1 MGRAALKTIAAAAV
15 LLPVLAAC
23 GGDGDNGSQ
32 GSNGG
37 DEGGKVSL
45 TVGAIPIVDTAPI
58 WLGKE
63 KGFFEE
69 EGIDLDIQVTSG
81 GAAAVPG
88 VVSGEFEFAFGNV
101 VSVMVAR
108 DQGLDLR
115 FVANGVSTTGDT
127 EEDFS
132 GVVVPGDSDIQS
144 PADLVGKRVGVNN
157 LNNIGDT
164 TIRSIVEEDG
174 GNPEDIDFVEVAFPD
189 APAAVEQGNVDAAW
203 ILDPFLSASVGEGNR
218 VISYNY
224 AEFDPELDIAGYFT
238 SAEYMDANPDVVE
251 SFAAAMNRS
260 LEYAQDNPEEVRD
273 IVGTYT
279 EIPEDVRQEMIL
291 PAFRAEFSTDA
302 AQKLGEA
309 AVKYGTIQN
318 EPDLDTMLP

>member
-1 MGRAALKTIAAAAV
+1 MNRMAQKTIAAAAV

-23 GGDGDNGSQ
+23 GGGDDTGSQ
-32 GSNGG
+32 GSGG
-37 DEGGKVSL
+37 DDGGNVAL

-69 EGIDLDIQVTSG
+69 EGIDLEIEVTSG

-88 VVSGEFEFAFGNV
+88 VVSGEFEFAFGNL

-127 EEDFS
+127 ENDFS
-132 GVVVPGDSDIQS
+132 GVVVAGGSDIRS
-144 PADLVGKRVGVNN
+144 PADLAGNRVGVNN

-164 TIRSIVEEDG
+164 TIRHIVEQDG
-174 GNPEDIDFVEVAFPD
+174 GDPEDMKFVEVGFPD
-189 APAAVEQGNVDAAW
+189 APAALEQGNVEAAW
-203 ILDPFLSASVGEGNR
+203 ILEPFLSAAVGNDGR
-218 VISYNY
+218 VVTYNY
-224 AEFDPELDIAGYFT
+224 AEFHPELDIAGYFT
-238 SAEYMDANPDVVE
+238 SAEYMDANPDIVDG
-251 SFAAAMNRS
+251 FTAAMNRS
-260 LEYAQDNPEEVRD
+260 LEYAQENPGEVRD

-279 EIPEDVRQEMIL
+279 EIPEETRQQMIL
-291 PAFRAEFSTDA
+291 PAFRAEFSREA

-309 AVKYGTIQN
+309 AVKYDTLQS
-318 EPDLDTMLP
+318 EPDLESMLP